1 MKKTMLAAALLCGAV
16 PAFAQQP
23 DGLILPK
30 GFHAQV
36 VADNLGPIR
45 HMALRGNDVY
55 VSTRHGAKDPSGTSR
70 PRRSTFVPPA

>member
-45 HMALRGNDVY
+45 HMALR
-55 VSTRHGAKDPSGTSR
+55 AGTKA
-70 PRRSTFVPPA
+70 PPEVRAVLADEDSAA